1 MRSSSKSKL
10 IVYLVAI
17 HSSTLRERK
26 ANVAKQLLAYCV
38 LNTFAL
44 VRLRQFLASCRDM
57 KFKGN

>member
-10 IVYLVAI
+10 IVYLEAI

-26 ANVAKQLLAYCV
+26 AKVAKQLLAYRV

-44 VRLRQFLASCRDM
+44 LLLRQFLARCRDM